1 MDENKTDKMPD
12 LIDTTDCL
20 EAIGAIRS
28 MKNFLFVVIFVCLMI
43 IQAVF
48 WIDQGGRIDKSPSA
62 GCPMG
67 CKAFCEGK
75 VCLSQ
80 EKDAVA
86 AKVEK
91 SESPIKPIEEAAKA
105 VTGALSSVAE
115 KVIAGES
122 NAPAVAVI
130 QNEASVVEANAP
142 AAQPVAAKGNAIPAI
157 FKIRPSCWAVS
168 LVVKACNFILVIAAT
183 MYCLMLLMS
192 LKISLTGRLGGI
204 NHISRAFFI
213 SLFALV
219 ILLPWQALLPGV
231 VVGVIYQPQELLC
244 DWSLRAESSI
254 FWMVM
259 CYLRFFCLWLV
270 VVWLFIWAQ
279 IRSGKWARAT
289 LRRLGLVR

>member
-1 MDENKTDKMPD
+1 MMDENRTDKTPD

-48 WIDQGGRIDKSPSA
+48 WINQGGRIDKSPSA
-62 GCPMG
+62 ICPMG
-67 CKAFCEGK
+67 CKTVCKGK

-80 EKDAVA
+80 DKSPVVA
-86 AKVEK
+86 AEAEK
-91 SESPIKPIEEAAKA
+91 TQTPVKPIEEAARA
-105 VTGALSSVAE
+105 VAE
-115 KVIAGES
+115 KIVLGEP
-122 NAPAVAVI
+122 NIPTAAVAK
-130 QNEASVVEANAP
+130 SEANAVDVNVP
-142 AAQPVAAKGNAIPAI
+142 AAQSIVAEDKTIPA
-157 FKIRPSCWAVS
+157 FFRIRPSCWAVS

-219 ILLPWQALLPGV
+219 ILLPWQSLLPGV

-244 DWSLRAESSI
+244 DWSLRADGSI
-254 FWMVM
+254 FWMII

-279 IRSGKWARAT
+279 VRSGKWARAT

>member
-1 MDENKTDKMPD
+1 MDENKTNKTPD

-48 WIDQGGRIDKSPSA
+48 WIDRSGQIDKSASA
-62 GCPMG
+62 ICPMG
-67 CKAFCEGK
+67 PSAACVGK
-75 VCLSQ
+75 VCVPQ
-80 EKDAVA
+80 DKAVA
-86 AKVEK
+86 VKET
-91 SESPIKPIEEAAKA
+91 SDSPVKPIEEAARA

-115 KVIAGES
+115 KVIPGDP
-122 NAPAVAVI
+122 NTPAVAVI
-130 QNEASVVEANAP
+130 QTEVSVVEANVP
-142 AAQPVAAKGNAIPAI
+142 AVQPAMAKDKAIPAI
-157 FKIRPSCWAVS
+157 FRIRPSCWAVS

-219 ILLPWQALLPGV
+219 ILLPWQTLLPGV

-244 DWSLRAESSI
+244 DWSLRAEGST

-279 IRSGKWARAT
+279 IRSGKWSRAT